1 MKKTK
6 LWHVSSAPTED
17 LTDKKKTKW
26 TPKTQ
31 LNLIQIQPVGYPLRL
46 LVDEKSSNLE
56 VTADNPRL
64 FGAYAKEQWA
74 GFQVNEGDFLFD
86 QFMFP
91 DFAFEVKR
99 CEPKKGGV
107 IGAQTEILLE
117 SKPKKTSY
125 IHQEIPKVAF
135 DDIVGHQQAKE
146 KCKIIKNYLKDPD
159 RFSEWA
165 PRSVL
170 FYGHPGTG
178 KTMVARALA
187 SETNSGIFAISS
199 TELIG
204 VHVGDASR
212 RISNLFKEAREHA
225 PCIIFLDE
233 LDAIGLDRS
242 FQNIRG
248 DVSEVVTALLQ
259 QMDGITENKGVVTIG
274 STNAPKLLDRA
285 IRSRFEDEIEFNL
298 PSLEDRIKILE
309 MYISKLPL
317 PIDVNIQKLAVD
329 TEGFSGRDLKEKLL
343 KSTLHQTLVK
353 SNDRITSKQ
362 IYETLSLIKK
372 ESKHETLRRIF
383 S

>member
-6 LWHVSSAPTED
+6 LWHVSSAPLED
-17 LTDKKKTKW
+17 LIDKKATKV
-26 TPKTQ
+26 KQKMQ
-31 LNLIQIQPVGYPLRL
+31 LNLMHIQPVGYPLRFHE
-46 LVDEKSSNLE
+46 EKDIAQSIH
-56 VTADNPRL
+56 TDNPRL
-64 FGAYAKEQWA
+64 FEAYAREQWA
-74 GFQVNEGDFLFD
+74 GFQVTEGDFLFD
-86 QFMFP
+86 QFMVP
-91 DFAFEVKR
+91 DFAFEVKS

-107 IGAQTEILLE
+107 IGIQTKILLD

-135 DDIVGHQQAKE
+135 DEIIGHQQAKE
-146 KCKIIKNYLKDPD
+146 KCEIVKNYLKDPN
-159 RFSEWA
+159 RFSEWG
-165 PRSVL
+165 PRSIL
-170 FYGHPGTG
+170 FYGPPGTG
-178 KTMVARALA
+178 KTMMARALA
-187 SETNSGIFAISS
+187 SETKSGIFAISS

-212 RISNLFKEAREHA
+212 RISNLFKAAKAQA

-242 FQNIRG
+242 YQNIRG

-285 IRSRFEDEIEFNL
+285 IRSRFEDEIEFQL
-298 PSLEDRIKILE
+298 PTLEDRIKILE
-309 MYISKLPL
+309 MYINKLPL
-317 PIDVNIQKLAVD
+317 QIEVNIRKLAVD
-329 TEGFSGRDLKEKLL
+329 TESFSGRDLKEKLL
-343 KSTLHQTLVK
+343 KSALHQTLVK
-353 SNDRITSKQ
+353 SEDLITSKQ

-372 ESKHETLRRIF
+372 ESKQETLRKIF

>member
-6 LWHVSSAPTED
+6 LWHVSSLPTED
-17 LTDKKKTKW
+17 LPDKRTIKGKQ
-26 TPKTQ
+26 KTQ
-31 LNLIQIQPVGYPLRL
+31 LSMIHIQPVGYPLRL
-46 LVDEKSSNLE
+46 AVEEKNLE
-56 VTADNPRL
+56 VTTDNPRL
-64 FGAYAKEQWA
+64 FEAYAKEQWA

-91 DFAFEVKR
+91 DFAFEVKT

-107 IGAQTEILLE
+107 IGVQTEIILD
-117 SKPKKTSY
+117 SRPKKTPY
-125 IHQEIPKVAF
+125 IHHEIPKVDF
-135 DDIVGHQQAKE
+135 DEIIGHQQAKE
-146 KCKIIKNYLKDPD
+146 KCKIITNYLKDPD
-159 RFSEWA
+159 CFSEWA

-170 FYGHPGTG
+170 FYGVPGTG
-178 KTMVARALA
+178 KTMTARALA
-187 SETNSGIFAISS
+187 SETNSSIFAISS

-204 VHVGDASR
+204 IHVGDASR
-212 RISNLFKEAREHA
+212 RISNLFKEARTNA

-259 QMDGITENKGVVTIG
+259 QMDGITVNKGVVTIG

-285 IRSRFEDEIEFNL
+285 IRSRFEDEIEFKL
-298 PSLEDRIKILE
+298 PTLEDRIKILE
-309 MYISKLPL
+309 MYIGKLPL
-317 PIDVNIQKLAVD
+317 PIDVNIQKLAVA
-329 TEGFSGRDLKEKLL
+329 TEDFSGRDLKEKLL
-343 KSTLHQTLVK
+343 KSALHQTLVK
-353 SNDRITSKQ
+353 SADRITSKQ

-372 ESKHETLRRIF
+372 ENTHETLRKIF

>member
-6 LWHVSSAPTED
+6 LWHVSSLPTED
-17 LTDKKKTKW
+17 LPDKRTLKGKQ
-26 TPKTQ
+26 KTQ
-31 LNLIQIQPVGYPLRL
+31 LSMIHIQPVGYPLRL
-46 LVDEKSSNLE
+46 AVEEKNLE
-56 VTADNPRL
+56 VTTDNPRL
-64 FGAYAKEQWA
+64 FEAYAKEQWA

-91 DFAFEVKR
+91 DFAFEVKT

-107 IGAQTEILLE
+107 IGVQTEIILD
-117 SKPKKTSY
+117 SRPKKTPY
-125 IHQEIPKVAF
+125 IHHEIPKVDF
-135 DDIVGHQQAKE
+135 DEIIGHQQAKE
-146 KCKIIKNYLKDPD
+146 KCKIITNYLKDPD
-159 RFSEWA
+159 CFSEWA

-170 FYGHPGTG
+170 FYGVPGTG
-178 KTMVARALA
+178 KTMTARALA
-187 SETNSGIFAISS
+187 SETNSSIFAISS

-204 VHVGDASR
+204 IHVGDASR
-212 RISNLFKEAREHA
+212 RISNLFKEARTNA

-259 QMDGITENKGVVTIG
+259 QMDGITVNKGVVTIG

-285 IRSRFEDEIEFNL
+285 IRSRFEDEIEFKL
-298 PSLEDRIKILE
+298 PTLEDRIKILE
-309 MYISKLPL
+309 MYIGKLPL
-317 PIDVNIQKLAVD
+317 PIDVNIQKLAVA
-329 TEGFSGRDLKEKLL
+329 TEDFSGRDLKEKLL
-343 KSTLHQTLVK
+343 KSALHQTLVK
-353 SNDRITSKQ
+353 SADRITSKQ

-372 ESKHETLRRIF
+372 ENTHETLRKIF